1 MTYSYLKPRLAKLIP
16 ELANNETAL
25 RLALPAA
32 IGGATGLGA
41 LAYNA
46 VAPLDVDPVGLAVG
60 AGLALGTQGRTP
72 YNYAGLAA
80 LGLEGARYLNNA
92 FTNTRDTESSP
103 LVAMG
108 IGAGALG
115 LREALRR
122 GAVRYEDVGFP
133 TTGRMAQD
141 LGKPDAT
148 TPIED
153 VVAAPPKPPTKPMPK
168 PTPSPRVATEADVAP
183 INPLTGQLSVVVPSP
198 TIEDYIAKSP
208 LLNKERA
215 MRYADPSS
223 EEYEPDFV
231 KMLTQDLSNDFRAE
245 LAFPDDVLRETYRG
259 SGIPVPVATGAV
271 YLPILRGSFDYPT
284 QRHKLNSDVIV
295 FRGSS
300 LIGGEGKSN
309 LVNQGVVPEGTY
321 YPNAVTSNPSSLKYI
336 STGKDP
342 RIEDP
347 GFYIQNPRTKVF
359 ESVLEPNPGQ
369 AKEAYNQLI
378 TSGRMAVPMTQK
390 SLNEPMLYVDEL
402 SGGSSPYDIDDF
414 YGYRATQRPKTV
426 TVTLPTGGVVKRK
439 YYGKAVYDPQKASP
453 TSPYYRNSNKKK
465 ASETRIAI
473 DSKEPIGADDAVNR
487 MLTKE
492 KEAAK
497 LPYLDYLDSAQEW
510 MENLPS
516 QKYYQTT
523 DFIDEIVDSNFN
535 KGLEAYGLNPKTMP
549 SNLKRFRQELGTDD
563 FSQTAFVNQYLKA
576 QGKPELPLPPLV
588 LPKPID
594 DPQLKGIFYY

>member
-1 MTYSYLKPRLAKLIP
+1 MTYTPLRNRLATLLP
-16 ELANNETAL
+16 ELNDEQL

-72 YNYAGLAA
+72 YNYAGIAA

-92 FTNTRDTESSP
+92 FTNTRDTEP
-103 LVAMG
+103 LPLIAMG

-122 GAVRYEDVGFP
+122 KALRYEDVGFP
-133 TTGRMAQD
+133 SSGRMAED
-141 LGKPDAT
+141 LGKFNAT
-148 TPIED
+148 TPTVD
-153 VVAAPPKPPTKPMPK
+153 VVAAPPRKPP
-168 PTPSPRVATEADVAP
+168 PSPTRPPTNPQREESALSKMSDEELIKQSVRAYDEFHGTHNTARVATEADIAP
-183 INPLTGQLSVVVPSP
+183 INPTTGQLSVVVPSP

-231 KMLTQDLSNDFRAE
+231 KMLTQDLSDDFRAE
-245 LAFPDDVLRETYRG
+245 LAFPDDVLRETYKG
-259 SGIPVPVATGAV
+259 SGIPAPVATGAV
-271 YLPILRGSFDYPT
+271 YLPILRNSFDYPT

-321 YPNAVTSNPSSLKYI
+321 YPNAVTSNPSSLEYI

-402 SGGSSPYDIDDF
+402 SGGSSPYDINDF
-414 YGYRATQRPKTV
+414 YGLRAAKKRTTDKT
-426 TVTLPTGGVVKRK
+426 TGNK
-439 YYGKAVYDPQKASP
+439 YYRGVMD
-453 TSPYYRNSNKKK
+453 
-465 ASETRIAI
+465 
-473 DSKEPIGADDAVNR
+473 
-487 MLTKE
+487 
-492 KEAAK
+492 
-497 LPYLDYLDSAQEW
+497 
-510 MENLPS
+510 
-516 QKYYQTT
+516 
-523 DFIDEIVDSNFN
+523 
-535 KGLEAYGLNPKTMP
+535 
-549 SNLKRFRQELGTDD
+549 
-563 FSQTAFVNQYLKA
+563 
-576 QGKPELPLPPLV
+576 
-588 LPKPID
+588 
-594 DPQLKGIFYY
+594 

>member
-25 RLALPAA
+25 RLALPAT

-46 VAPLDVDPVGLAVG
+46 VAPLDVDPIGLAVG
-60 AGLALGTQGRTP
+60 TGLALGTQGRTP
-72 YNYAGLAA
+72 YNYAGIAA

-92 FTNTRDTESSP
+92 FTNTRDTEPLP

-122 GAVRYEDVGFP
+122 KALRYEDVGFP
-133 TTGRMAQD
+133 SSGRMAED
-141 LGKPDAT
+141 LGKSNAT

-153 VVAAPPKPPTKPMPK
+153 VVAAPPKPPANPTK
-168 PTPSPRVATEADVAP
+168 PTPKPRVAVDSNTEIHPLYKESNKVFEDAIANTNAVLGRTATEANVAP
-183 INPLTGQLSVVVPSP
+183 VNPLTGQISVVVPSP

-231 KMLTQDLSNDFRAE
+231 KMITQDLSDDFRAE

-259 SGIPVPVATGAV
+259 SGIPAPVATGAV

-300 LIGGEGKSN
+300 LVGGEGKSN

-347 GFYIQNPRTKVF
+347 GFYIQDPRTKVF

-378 TSGRMAVPMTQK
+378 TSGRMAIPMTQK
-390 SLNEPMLYVDEL
+390 SLNEPILYVDEL
-402 SGGSSPYDIDDF
+402 SGGSSPYDINDF
-414 YGYRATQRPKTV
+414 YGLRAAKQRTTDKA
-426 TVTLPTGGVVKRK
+426 TGNK
-439 YYGKAVYDPQKASP
+439 YYRGVMD
-453 TSPYYRNSNKKK
+453 
-465 ASETRIAI
+465 
-473 DSKEPIGADDAVNR
+473 
-487 MLTKE
+487 
-492 KEAAK
+492 
-497 LPYLDYLDSAQEW
+497 
-510 MENLPS
+510 
-516 QKYYQTT
+516 
-523 DFIDEIVDSNFN
+523 
-535 KGLEAYGLNPKTMP
+535 
-549 SNLKRFRQELGTDD
+549 
-563 FSQTAFVNQYLKA
+563 
-576 QGKPELPLPPLV
+576 
-588 LPKPID
+588 
-594 DPQLKGIFYY
+594 

>member
-1 MTYSYLKPRLAKLIP
+1 MAYSYLKPRLAKLIP
-16 ELANNETAL
+16 ELNDEQL
-25 RLALPAA
+25 RLALPIA
-32 IGGATGLGA
+32 IGGVTGLGA

-60 AGLALGTQGRTP
+60 TGLALGTQGRTP
-72 YNYAGLAA
+72 YNYAGVTA

-92 FTNTRDTESSP
+92 FTNTRDTEPSP

-122 GAVRYEDVGFP
+122 GVIRYEDVGFP

-148 TPIED
+148 TPISVDD
-153 VVAAPPKPPTKPMPK
+153 VVATPPKPPTKPPK
-168 PTPSPRVATEADVAP
+168 PPKPRVATDSTEAPV
-183 INPLTGQLSVVVPSP
+183 NPNTGTVSVVVPTP

-223 EEYEPDFV
+223 KEYEPDFV
-231 KMLTQDLSNDFRAE
+231 KMLTQDLSDDFRAE

-259 SGIPVPVATGAV
+259 SGVPAPVATGAV
-271 YLPILRGSFDYPT
+271 HLPILRSSFDYPT

-295 FRGSS
+295 FRGSN

-309 LVNQGVVPEGTY
+309 LVNKGVVPEGTY
-321 YPNAVTSNPSSLKYI
+321 YPNAITSNPSSLEYI

-378 TSGRMAVPMTQK
+378 TSGRMAVPMAQK
-390 SLNEPMLYVDEL
+390 NLNEPMLYADEL
-402 SGGSSPYDIDDF
+402 SGGSSPYDINDF
-414 YGYRATQRPKTV
+414 YGLRAAKKRTTDKI
-426 TVTLPTGGVVKRK
+426 TGNK
-439 YYGKAVYDPQKASP
+439 YYRGVFD
-453 TSPYYRNSNKKK
+453 
-465 ASETRIAI
+465 
-473 DSKEPIGADDAVNR
+473 
-487 MLTKE
+487 
-492 KEAAK
+492 
-497 LPYLDYLDSAQEW
+497 
-510 MENLPS
+510 
-516 QKYYQTT
+516 
-523 DFIDEIVDSNFN
+523 
-535 KGLEAYGLNPKTMP
+535 
-549 SNLKRFRQELGTDD
+549 
-563 FSQTAFVNQYLKA
+563 
-576 QGKPELPLPPLV
+576 
-588 LPKPID
+588 
-594 DPQLKGIFYY
+594 

>member
-25 RLALPAA
+25 RLALPAT

-46 VAPLDVDPVGLAVG
+46 VAPLDVDPIGLAVG
-60 AGLALGTQGRTP
+60 TGLALGTQGRTP

-92 FTNTRDTESSP
+92 FTNTRDTEPLP

-122 GAVRYEDVGFP
+122 GAIRYEDVGFP
-133 TTGRMAQD
+133 ITGRMAQD

-148 TPIED
+148 TPIDD
-153 VVAAPPKPPTKPMPK
+153 VVAAPPKPPTKPTPK
-168 PTPSPRVATEADVAP
+168 PTPSPRVATEANVAP
-183 INPLTGQLSVVVPSP
+183 QGLVVPTP

-223 EEYEPDFV
+223 EEYQPDFV
-231 KMLTQDLSNDFRAE
+231 KMLTQDLSDDFRAE
-245 LAFPDDVLRETYRG
+245 LVFPDDVLRETYRG
-259 SGIPVPVATGAV
+259 SGVPAPVATGAV
-271 YLPILRGSFDYPT
+271 HLPILRNSFDYPT

-300 LIGGEGKSN
+300 LVGGEGKSN

-347 GFYIQNPRTKVF
+347 GFYIQDPRTKVF

-378 TSGRMAVPMTQK
+378 TSGRMAVPMAQK
-390 SLNEPMLYVDEL
+390 SLNEPILYVDEL
-402 SGGSSPYDIDDF
+402 SGGSSPYDINDF
-414 YGYRATQRPKTV
+414 YGLKAAKKRTTDKAT
-426 TVTLPTGGVVKRK
+426 GNK
-439 YYGKAVYDPQKASP
+439 YY
-453 TSPYYRNSNKKK
+453 R
-465 ASETRIAI
+465 
-473 DSKEPIGADDAVNR
+473 
-487 MLTKE
+487 
-492 KEAAK
+492 
-497 LPYLDYLDSAQEW
+497 
-510 MENLPS
+510 
-516 QKYYQTT
+516 
-523 DFIDEIVDSNFN
+523 
-535 KGLEAYGLNPKTMP
+535 
-549 SNLKRFRQELGTDD
+549 
-563 FSQTAFVNQYLKA
+563 
-576 QGKPELPLPPLV
+576 
-588 LPKPID
+588 
-594 DPQLKGIFYY
+594 

>member
-25 RLALPAA
+25 RLALPAT

-46 VAPLDVDPVGLAVG
+46 VAPLDVDPIGLAVG
-60 AGLALGTQGRTP
+60 TGLALGTQSRTP

-92 FTNTRDTESSP
+92 FTNTRDTEPLP

-153 VVAAPPKPPTKPMPK
+153 VVAAPPKPPTKPTPK
-168 PTPSPRVATEADVAP
+168 PTPSPRVATEANVAP
-183 INPLTGQLSVVVPSP
+183 QGLVVPTP

-231 KMLTQDLSNDFRAE
+231 KMLTQDLSDDFRAE

-259 SGIPVPVATGAV
+259 SGIPAPVATGAV

-300 LIGGEGKSN
+300 LVGGEGKSN

-378 TSGRMAVPMTQK
+378 TSGRMAVPMAQK
-390 SLNEPMLYVDEL
+390 SLNEPILYVDEL
-402 SGGSSPYDIDDF
+402 SGGSSPYDINDF
-414 YGYRATQRPKTV
+414 YGLRAAKQRTTDKA
-426 TVTLPTGGVVKRK
+426 TGNK
-439 YYGKAVYDPQKASP
+439 YYRGVMD
-453 TSPYYRNSNKKK
+453 
-465 ASETRIAI
+465 
-473 DSKEPIGADDAVNR
+473 
-487 MLTKE
+487 
-492 KEAAK
+492 
-497 LPYLDYLDSAQEW
+497 
-510 MENLPS
+510 
-516 QKYYQTT
+516 
-523 DFIDEIVDSNFN
+523 
-535 KGLEAYGLNPKTMP
+535 
-549 SNLKRFRQELGTDD
+549 
-563 FSQTAFVNQYLKA
+563 
-576 QGKPELPLPPLV
+576 
-588 LPKPID
+588 
-594 DPQLKGIFYY
+594 

>member
-1 MTYSYLKPRLAKLIP
+1 MTYFYLKPRLAQLIP

-46 VAPLDVDPVGLAVG
+46 VAPLDVDPIGLAVG
-60 AGLALGTQGRTP
+60 TGLALGTQSRTP

-92 FTNTRDTESSP
+92 FTNTRDTEPLP

-153 VVAAPPKPPTKPMPK
+153 VVAAPPKPPANPTK
-168 PTPSPRVATEADVAP
+168 PTPKPRVAIEADIAP
-183 INPLTGQLSVVVPSP
+183 INPNTGDVSVVIPPARSAYKDNDLSIMTDEEKAYENYVSP

-231 KMLTQDLSNDFRAE
+231 KMLTQDLSDDFRAK

-259 SGIPVPVATGAV
+259 SGIPAPVATGAV
-271 YLPILRGSFDYPT
+271 HLPIRVDAFQYPK
-284 QRHKLNSDVIV
+284 QKPKLNSDVIV
-295 FRGSS
+295 FRGSN
-300 LIGGEGKSN
+300 LVGGEGKSEM
-309 LVNQGVVPEGTY
+309 VNQGVVPEGTY

-347 GFYIQNPRTKVF
+347 GFYIQDPRTKVF

-378 TSGRMAVPMTQK
+378 TSGRMAVPMAQK
-390 SLNEPMLYVDEL
+390 SLNEPILYVDEL
-402 SGGSSPYDIDDF
+402 SGGSSPYDINDF
-414 YGYRATQRPKTV
+414 YGLKAAKKRTTDKAT
-426 TVTLPTGGVVKRK
+426 GNK
-439 YYGKAVYDPQKASP
+439 YYRGVFD
-453 TSPYYRNSNKKK
+453 
-465 ASETRIAI
+465 
-473 DSKEPIGADDAVNR
+473 
-487 MLTKE
+487 
-492 KEAAK
+492 
-497 LPYLDYLDSAQEW
+497 
-510 MENLPS
+510 
-516 QKYYQTT
+516 
-523 DFIDEIVDSNFN
+523 
-535 KGLEAYGLNPKTMP
+535 
-549 SNLKRFRQELGTDD
+549 
-563 FSQTAFVNQYLKA
+563 
-576 QGKPELPLPPLV
+576 
-588 LPKPID
+588 
-594 DPQLKGIFYY
+594 

>member
-25 RLALPAA
+25 RLALPAT

-46 VAPLDVDPVGLAVG
+46 VAPLDVDPIGLAVG
-60 AGLALGTQGRTP
+60 TGLALGTQGRTP

-92 FTNTRDTESSP
+92 FTNTRDTEPLP

-122 GAVRYEDVGFP
+122 GAIRYEDVGFP

-148 TPIED
+148 TPIDD
-153 VVAAPPKPPTKPMPK
+153 VVAAPPKPPTKPTPK
-168 PTPSPRVATEADVAP
+168 PTPSPRVATEANVAP
-183 INPLTGQLSVVVPSP
+183 QGLVVPTP

-223 EEYEPDFV
+223 EEYQPDFV
-231 KMLTQDLSNDFRAE
+231 KMLTQDLSDDFRAE
-245 LAFPDDVLRETYRG
+245 LVFPDDVLRETYRG
-259 SGIPVPVATGAV
+259 SGVPAPVATGAV
-271 YLPILRGSFDYPT
+271 HLPILRNSFDYPT

-300 LIGGEGKSN
+300 LVGGEGKSN

-347 GFYIQNPRTKVF
+347 GFYIQDPRTKVF

-378 TSGRMAVPMTQK
+378 TSGRMAVPMAQK
-390 SLNEPMLYVDEL
+390 SLNEPILYVDEL
-402 SGGSSPYDIDDF
+402 SGGSSPYDINDF
-414 YGYRATQRPKTV
+414 YGLKAAKKRTTDKAT
-426 TVTLPTGGVVKRK
+426 GNK
-439 YYGKAVYDPQKASP
+439 YYRGVFD
-453 TSPYYRNSNKKK
+453 
-465 ASETRIAI
+465 
-473 DSKEPIGADDAVNR
+473 
-487 MLTKE
+487 
-492 KEAAK
+492 
-497 LPYLDYLDSAQEW
+497 
-510 MENLPS
+510 
-516 QKYYQTT
+516 
-523 DFIDEIVDSNFN
+523 
-535 KGLEAYGLNPKTMP
+535 
-549 SNLKRFRQELGTDD
+549 
-563 FSQTAFVNQYLKA
+563 
-576 QGKPELPLPPLV
+576 
-588 LPKPID
+588 
-594 DPQLKGIFYY
+594 